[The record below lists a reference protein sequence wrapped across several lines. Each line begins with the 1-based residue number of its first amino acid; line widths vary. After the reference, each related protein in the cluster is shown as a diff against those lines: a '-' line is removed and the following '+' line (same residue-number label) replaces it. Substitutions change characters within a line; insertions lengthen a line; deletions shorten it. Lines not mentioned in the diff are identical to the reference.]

1 MRQKMSAKDGLLFR
15 RAALMAI
22 YGAWYVG
29 TFGWPE
35 GVWPFAG
42 SSLMIERESIVFPQP
57 DSPTIPSLQVWTV
70 ARCRVASR
78 AGGGS
83 FMRAVAWSWVLHH
96 VPMFATVGVLLAPG
110 HALRSALVPF
120 VGALAG
126 TLLLLGLTAQRS
138 PGLFRG
144 LAACMPFCFPEFGA
158 PCDAP
163 DDVDR

>member
-42 SSLMIERESIVFPQP
+42 SSLAV
-57 DSPTIPSLQVWTV
+57 LQVWTV

-78 AGGGS
+78 AGGVS